1 MSLLPD
7 QFRPE
12 RAGARGPGDRR
23 HVSTRRR
30 VTAIGYG
37 PDPLRVLLFLALW
50 PVGLLLAHSGLLA
63 CLVRGQRP
71 ASILQGRYG
80 VAIHL
85 ALGAGFLAYALYRV
99 QPGLMAGQGGQ
110 RSGMHA
116 GNSRSAGAPI
126 SLPFTIYGMR
136 IIERLGEAGQPLVR
150 GLPAGLTAAHVRC
163 GACHSSWPHRAA

>member
-1 MSLLPD
+1 MSVEFNIPTGAVRLVSLLPD

-12 RAGARGPGDRR
+12 RAGARGLGDRR
-23 HVSTRRR
+23 HVYKAPRHGD
-30 VTAIGYG
+30 GYG
-37 PDPLRVLLFLALW
+37 PDPLGVLLFLALW

-99 QPGLMAGQGGQ
+99 
-110 RSGMHA
+110 
-116 GNSRSAGAPI
+116 
-126 SLPFTIYGMR
+126 
-136 IIERLGEAGQPLVR
+136 
-150 GLPAGLTAAHVRC
+150 
-163 GACHSSWPHRAA
+163 